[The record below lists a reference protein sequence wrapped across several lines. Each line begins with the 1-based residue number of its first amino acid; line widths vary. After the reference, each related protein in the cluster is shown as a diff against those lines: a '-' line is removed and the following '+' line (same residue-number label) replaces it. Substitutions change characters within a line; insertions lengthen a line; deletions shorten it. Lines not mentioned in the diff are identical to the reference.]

1 MIKKFNNTALL
12 RHKEKN
18 SLNIAARIMN
28 SHKPSLEGNLA
39 TSIKILNTH
48 STSRNLSYKNIG
60 CI

>member
-12 RHKEKN
+12 RHREKN
-18 SLNIAARIMN
+18 TLNIAARITN
-28 SHKPSLEGNLA
+28 LHKPSLEGNLA

-60 CI
+60 YI